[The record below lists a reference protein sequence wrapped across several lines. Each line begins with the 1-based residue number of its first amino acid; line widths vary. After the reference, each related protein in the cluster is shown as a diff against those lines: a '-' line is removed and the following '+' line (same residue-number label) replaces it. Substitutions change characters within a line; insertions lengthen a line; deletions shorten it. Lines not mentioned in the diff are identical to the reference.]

1 MWPGSRERDRQR
13 LLRIPHSHTKC
24 RLRAG
29 SRLHCI
35 QLARSRYRKLLFQI
49 QRRCRLSIFGKVIPH
64 LRLGDP
70 PDIVGR
76 YEYASCQHPKTEAVM
91 LNSKASFVF
100 SLPVPVTMRTSIL
113 AATLI
118 AMTAGMIP
126 LATPADAAEWC
137 SRRKGNTNC
146 AYQTQAQCQAA
157 MSGRGGTCVQR
168 RRR

>member
-1 MWPGSRERDRQR
+1 MWPGSRERNRPR
-13 LLRIPHSHTKC
+13 LLRSPYSCKF
-24 RLRAG
+24 RAG

-35 QLARSRYRKLLFQI
+35 QIARSRYRELLFQI
-49 QRRCRLSIFGKVIPH
+49 RRRGGLSVFGKVIPH

-70 PDIVGR
+70 PDIVVR
-76 YEYASCQHPKTEAVM
+76 YEYASCQYPKTEAVM
-91 LNSKASFVF
+91 LNSKASFAF
-100 SLPVPVTMRTSIL
+100 SLLVPAPMRISIL

-146 AYQTQAQCQAA
+146 AFQTREQCQAA